1 MTRSKV
7 VEPILEEFE
16 DLPVPLPSALP
27 GEVRVPVVRGVLPL
41 GRTGTR
47 HGYHSTDAVE
57 IPTSLTCNC
66 CPLYHVKRKDPRHPL
81 SCKLGRKHQVC
92 PILTARQVGWVGEL
106 VGEVTEATGSPP
118 TATDR
123 IRIEQIVRHRSRLFQ
138 VENFLKVVG
147 LLDLKSGEMRN
158 VAERL
163 TTVENA
169 LSRSVGELRL
179 ALAER
184 RVTKPTAPTLSEY
197 LEVKGREEKNP
208 EGADGADD

>member
-1 MTRSKV
+1 MRSKE
-7 VEPILEEFE
+7 VEPVLEEFE
-16 DLPVPLPSALP
+16 SLPVPLPSTLP
-27 GEVRVPVVRGVLPL
+27 GEVRVPVVKGVLPL

-47 HGYHSTDAVE
+47 HGYHSSDAVE

-81 SCKLGRKHQVC
+81 SCKLGRKHRTC
-92 PILTARQVGWVGEL
+92 PILTERQINWVQEL
-106 VGEVTEATGSPP
+106 VAEVTEATGLVP

-123 IRIEQIVRHRSRLFQ
+123 IRIEQIVRHRSRLFA
-138 VENFLKVVG
+138 VENYIKVVG
-147 LLDLKSGEMRN
+147 LLDLKTGDMRN
-158 VAERL
+158 VGERL
-163 TTVENA
+163 NTVENA

-197 LEVKGREEKNP
+197 LEVKGKEEKQA
-208 EGADGADD
+208 EGGDGADD